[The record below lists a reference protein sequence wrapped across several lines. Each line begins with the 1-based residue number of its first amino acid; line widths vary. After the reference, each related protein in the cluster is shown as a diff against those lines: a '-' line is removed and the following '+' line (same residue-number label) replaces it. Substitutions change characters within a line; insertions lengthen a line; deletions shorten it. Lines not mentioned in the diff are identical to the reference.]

1 MRLVGPIASAKVIKH
16 GKLSSLLT
24 AEGTR
29 VRSVE
34 YRISKFYKFCINCL
48 FTIMNDEF
56 LKTSSSKKVV
66 IVENANTSRIESDKN
81 VELHYFA
88 NIESKNECISNK
100 DEQWNIESE
109 FSNESSKKQLN
120 IRPKSL
126 LLNTSIQM
134 STSSTTDDVA
144 ASLDEGFSLL
154 SW

>member
-1 MRLVGPIASAKVIKH
+1 MQATEI
-16 GKLSSLLT
+16 
-24 AEGTR
+24 
-29 VRSVE
+29 VE
-34 YRISKFYKFCINCL
+34 YTQINCL

-56 LKTSSSKKVV
+56 LKTSSFDKLV
-66 IVENANTSRIESDKN
+66 IVENAKPSRIESDKN
-81 VELHYFA
+81 VELHYFGD
-88 NIESKNECISNK
+88 IDSKNEYISNK
-100 DEQWNIESE
+100 DKQWNIGSE
-109 FSNESSKKQLN
+109 FNKESSKKQVI